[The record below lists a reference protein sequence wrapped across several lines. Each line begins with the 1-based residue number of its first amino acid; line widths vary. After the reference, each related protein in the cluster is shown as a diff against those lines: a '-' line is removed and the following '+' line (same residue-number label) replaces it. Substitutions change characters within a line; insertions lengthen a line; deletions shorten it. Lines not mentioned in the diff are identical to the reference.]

1 MHTVSTEELEFKSLS
16 IVSICILIFFALS
29 DAQVLGAITPQI
41 AAGLGVDKAA
51 IASSVTVYAVAAAA
65 VAILLGNLHLFPLL
79 RSILSLPLAS
89 VLFSVATALAA
100 LSPNYTTFLISR
112 GLAGLAGG
120 LISALA
126 ISALAN
132 SSSYSKRGKQMIG
145 PSICYFLA
153 PVLGVPSATYL
164 VAHSGWRMSFA
175 LLSLLT
181 LLAGVM
187 VYRFCIKQ
195 SLNDG
200 ETSGVVRM
208 VFSDRARIAGIA
220 GAFFVS
226 GGLVGFTTYLGTW
239 LSDSFHSGLDQIGLV
254 YGLAGGIAVL
264 AGATGGAFADRFGKK
279 AVALKGSLGM
289 VVTLLLLP
297 TFGWGSGL
305 LVVICLTAF
314 FAAIRVAPLQALV
327 TEQVESVDRATY
339 IAIRNSFSQLGIASA
354 VALGAL
360 LYARLGMAGIALLC
374 SIFTM
379 LAFLSIRVLRDPEE
393 RATTRG
399 RLYRLAIT
407 AISLLLIFVLGIP
420 WLLSFLLTKAR
431 TRSFEARYSETPK
444 DMGFD
449 YRDVTFHSADN
460 VELSGWFLEAP
471 DSTTTF
477 VLTHG
482 LFRSRYEMMQ
492 RALVLRR
499 MGYSVLLYDLRR
511 HGKSKGE
518 FSTMG
523 YNERLDVHAALDYVK
538 QARPKDALVAM
549 GVSMGAAATLLA
561 ASERDDLK
569 AVIAESSFL
578 SFSDTVNHHISLAGI
593 PRFPLAPL
601 LIYFTSY
608 RMNFRLQ
615 DFDILAATKRIK
627 APVMMVGAGQD
638 RRMPVESVLEPLYSA
653 VQNHLKRKLLIP
665 DARHG
670 QAFEKAPVEY
680 TEAIEEFLLSIT
692 KKTERMTA

>member
-1 MHTVSTEELEFKSLS
+1 MQATVSTESIETKSLS
-16 IVSICILIFFALS
+16 VVSICVLIFFALS

-41 AAGLGVDKAA
+41 AIGLGVDKAA
-51 IASSVTVYAVAAAA
+51 IAFSVTVYAVAAAA
-65 VAILLGNLHLFPLL
+65 VAILLGNLHLFPRLKDV
-79 RSILSLPLAS
+79 LSLPLAAT
-89 VLFSVATALAA
+89 LFSAATALAA
-100 LSPNYTTFLISR
+100 LSPNYRIFLLSR

-120 LISALA
+120 LISALT

-153 PVLGVPSATYL
+153 PVLGVPCATYL
-164 VAHSGWRMSFA
+164 VTHSGWRMSFA
-175 LLSLLT
+175 LLSILT
-181 LLAGVM
+181 LLAGAM
-187 VYRFCIKQ
+187 VYRFSIKQ
-195 SLNDG
+195 SLKDG
-200 ETSGVVRM
+200 QTSGVIRL
-208 VFSDRARIAGIA
+208 VFSDRARVAGVA

-239 LSDSFHSGLDQIGLV
+239 LSDSFHAGLNQIGLI
-254 YGLAGGIAVL
+254 YGLAGTIAVL

-289 VVTLLLLP
+289 VVALLFLP
-297 TFGWGSGL
+297 TFGWGGGL
-305 LVVICLTAF
+305 FILISLTAF

-327 TEQVESVDRATY
+327 TEQVESADRAAY

-360 LYARLGMAGIALLC
+360 LYARLGMAGVALLC
-374 SIFTM
+374 STFTL
-379 LAFLSIRVLRDPEE
+379 LAFLSIRMLKDPGE
-393 RATTRG
+393 RTGRG

-407 AISLLLIFVLGIP
+407 SISLLLILMLGFP

-444 DMGFD
+444 NSGFD
-449 YRDVTFHSADN
+449 YRDVTFISADN

-492 RALVLRR
+492 RGLVLRR

-511 HGKSKGE
+511 HGKSRGE

-538 QARPKDALVAM
+538 QVRPKDSLVAV

-561 ASERDDLK
+561 ASERDDLE

-578 SFSDTVNHHISLAGI
+578 SFSETVRHHISLAGI
-593 PRFPLAPL
+593 PTVPLAAFL
-601 LIYFTSY
+601 THFTAF
-608 RMNFRLQ
+608 RMNFRLE
-615 DFDILAATKRIK
+615 DFDILAATRRIK
-627 APVMMVGAGQD
+627 APVMMIGAEKD
-638 RRMPVESVLEPLYSA
+638 RRMPVESVLEPLYNA
-653 VQNHLKRKLLIP
+653 VQNPLKRKLLVK

-670 QAFEKAPVEY
+670 QAFEKSPVEY
-680 TEAIEEFLLSIT
+680 MEAIEEFLNTIR
-692 KKTERMTA
+692 K